1 MINLM
6 FLKELMPIRQ
16 ANQAIFVGFLN
27 EDLIFN
33 QMSNF

>member
-6 FLKELMPIRQ
+6 FLKELMAIRQ

-27 EDLIFN
+27 EWFN
-33 QMSNF
+33 F